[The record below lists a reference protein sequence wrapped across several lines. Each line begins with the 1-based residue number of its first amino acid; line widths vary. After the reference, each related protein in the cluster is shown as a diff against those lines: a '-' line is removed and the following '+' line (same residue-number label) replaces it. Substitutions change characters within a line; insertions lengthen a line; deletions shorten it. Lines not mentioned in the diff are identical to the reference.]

1 MPTPDGISKQL
12 LLGHRF
18 ERTRPPVNVSGL
30 FWQKRGKDSYQQLAL
45 IQDAVREGLIAEI
58 KITMMGH
65 VFQATILYDNADIT
79 EISAE
84 NLEKLTVRIAA
95 CCLIDE

>member
-1 MPTPDGISKQL
+1 MPTPDEISKQL

-18 ERTRPPVNVSGL
+18 ERTRPPAHVPGQ

-58 KITMMGH
+58 KITMTGQL
-65 VFQATILYDNADIT
+65 FQATILYDNTDIT